1 MVRVEHANHIIEVQ
15 ILKFEK
21 GYTAWIKGDEYKGIV
36 VESESLDEC
45 LKELSISLKVLELYR
60 NNIKKEKL

>member
-1 MVRVEHANHIIEVQ
+1 MVRVKEPKYIIEVQ
-15 ILKFEK
+15 ILKFEE

-36 VESESLDEC
+36 VQAESLDEC

-60 NNIKKEKL
+60 NNIKKK